1 MQSSRTA
8 SVRKRYGLGDA
19 TKQYDQNADEAMNSV
34 VQKTKRKG
42 IIFVKKTIKL
52 LHQEVKH
59 QEEKQKT
66 SLIGRGE

>member
-1 MQSSRTA
+1 M
-8 SVRKRYGLGDA
+8 RKRYGLGDP
-19 TKQYDQNADEAMNSV
+19 TKQYDQNANEAMNSV

-52 LHQEVKH
+52 FHQEVKR